1 MNAYCPW
8 GDVGERYPT
17 VLVAV
22 RDIYPARGAWCAD
35 AGVIFVDAGLG
46 RRERRSVLAHEI
58 AHMDLAHEHRD
69 FPWFSTRQEREAD
82 MLASRRL
89 ITVEAFADAY
99 ASTHDDEQLA
109 EALNVCASTV
119 RVRVAHLHP
128 SERHSIEQRIAA
140 LERAA

>member
-8 GDVGERYPT
+8 GDVGERYPS

-22 RDIYPARGAWCAD
+22 RDISPARGAWCAD
-35 AGVIFVDAGLG
+35 AQVLFVDASLS

-58 AHMDLAHEHRD
+58 AHMDLGHEHRE
-69 FPWFSTRQEREAD
+69 FPWFNGRQEREAD
-82 MLASRRL
+82 VLASRRL
-89 ITVEAFADAY
+89 ITVEALADAY